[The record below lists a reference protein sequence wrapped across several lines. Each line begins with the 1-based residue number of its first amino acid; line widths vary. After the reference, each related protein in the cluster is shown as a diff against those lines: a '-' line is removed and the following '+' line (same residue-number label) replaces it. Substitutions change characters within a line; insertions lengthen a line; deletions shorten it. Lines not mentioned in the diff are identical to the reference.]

1 MLGLGGNEQ
10 IRIFGGSASTKFV
23 KKMCDY
29 LGCPV
34 GDNTTLVFSEGNTFV
49 RINESVRDKDVYL
62 VQTIGLNPNNE
73 FMELVFYIDA
83 LKRASANSVTVI
95 MPYFSYAKGDKKDEP
110 RVSIRGRVCAD
121 MLEKAGADRVLTMDL
136 HAAQVQGFFTKPV
149 DHLYAQPL
157 LAAYA
162 RHAGIVTPDKM
173 DDIVVVSPDAGSAKR
188 ARAMADELGCA
199 VAIGDKMRVGHDE
212 NAKVLEII
220 GDVKGKDC
228 IVVDDF
234 TISGGT
240 LIDVAHGLKDKGANK
255 IYAFLSHVV
264 LQEKGVKRIGE
275 SPRELL
281 VSTDTVDCPAVA
293 NSKKIRIISAAPLF
307 AEAVRAIHDRVS
319 VSNLFE
325 YTPRRMLDTSFARQM
340 SLKDMR

>member
-162 RHAGIVTPDKM
+162 RHAGIGDLAETLPGADVRQVHLHRRERHGLERVENGDARVCVRRGIDDDAVHPSESGLDGIDDRALVVGLEKLAFCADLPAGRADICLERGKVTLSVKLRFPHAEK
-173 DDIVVVSPDAGSAKR
+173 VQ
-188 ARAMADELGCA
+188 
-199 VAIGDKMRVGHDE
+199 IGT
-212 NAKVLEII
+212 
-220 GDVKGKDC
+220 
-228 IVVDDF
+228 VDDEDLHK
-234 TISGGT
+234 IT
-240 LIDVAHGLKDKGANK
+240 LRMSSTVSSSARL
-255 IYAFLSHVV
+255 LSM
-264 LQEKGVKRIGE
+264 I
-275 SPRELL
+275 
-281 VSTDTVDCPAVA
+281 
-293 NSKKIRIISAAPLF
+293 
-307 AEAVRAIHDRVS
+307 
-319 VSNLFE
+319 
-325 YTPRRMLDTSFARQM
+325 
-340 SLKDMR
+340 

>member
-1 MLGLGGNEQ
+1 MLGLGRGDQ

-34 GDNTTLVFSEGNTFV
+34 GDNTTLIFSEGNTFV
-49 RINESVRDKDVYL
+49 RINESIRDKDVYL

-83 LKRASANSVTVI
+83 LKRASANSVSVI

-121 MLEKAGADRVLTMDL
+121 MLEQAGADRVLTMDL
-136 HAAQVQGFFTKPV
+136 HAAQVQGFFSKPV

-162 RHAGIVTPDKM
+162 RYAGIVTPERM
-173 DDIVVVSPDAGSAKR
+173 DDVVVVSPDAGSAKR

-212 NAKVLEII
+212 NAIRTA
-220 GDVKGKDC
+220 C
-228 IVVDDF
+228 RS
-234 TISGGT
+234 TARS
-240 LIDVAHGLKDKGANK
+240 
-255 IYAFLSHVV
+255 
-264 LQEKGVKRIGE
+264 
-275 SPRELL
+275 SP
-281 VSTDTVDCPAVA
+281 
-293 NSKKIRIISAAPLF
+293 
-307 AEAVRAIHDRVS
+307 
-319 VSNLFE
+319 
-325 YTPRRMLDTSFARQM
+325 
-340 SLKDMR
+340 

>member
-162 RHAGIVTPDKM
+162 RHA
-173 DDIVVVSPDAGSAKR
+173 
-188 ARAMADELGCA
+188 
-199 VAIGDKMRVGHDE
+199 
-212 NAKVLEII
+212 
-220 GDVKGKDC
+220 
-228 IVVDDF
+228 
-234 TISGGT
+234 
-240 LIDVAHGLKDKGANK
+240 
-255 IYAFLSHVV
+255 FLVY
-264 LQEKGVKRIGE
+264 L
-275 SPRELL
+275 
-281 VSTDTVDCPAVA
+281 CP
-293 NSKKIRIISAAPLF
+293 L
-307 AEAVRAIHDRVS
+307 
-319 VSNLFE
+319 
-325 YTPRRMLDTSFARQM
+325 
-340 SLKDMR
+340 

>member
-1 MLGLGGNEQ
+1 M
-10 IRIFGGSASTKFV
+10 
-23 KKMCDY
+23 
-29 LGCPV
+29 
-34 GDNTTLVFSEGNTFV
+34 
-49 RINESVRDKDVYL
+49 
-62 VQTIGLNPNNE
+62 
-73 FMELVFYIDA
+73 
-83 LKRASANSVTVI
+83 
-95 MPYFSYAKGDKKDEP
+95 
-110 RVSIRGRVCAD
+110 SIRGRVCAD
-121 MLEKAGADRVLTMDL
+121 MLEQAGADRVLTMDL
-136 HAAQVQGFFTKPV
+136 HAAQVQGFFSKPV

-162 RHAGIVTPDKM
+162 RYAGIVTPERM
-173 DDIVVVSPDAGSAKR
+173 DDVVVVSPDAGSAKR

-264 LQEKGVKRIGE
+264 LQEKGVKRIDE
-275 SPRELL
+275 SPIELL

-293 NSKKIRIISAAPLF
+293 NSRKIRIISAAPLF
-307 AEAVRAIHDRVS
+307 AEAVKAIHEREP

-325 YTPRRMLDTSFARQM
+325 HTPKKMLEISFAQQM
-340 SLKDMR
+340 SLKDMLHK

>member
-136 HAAQVQGFFTKPV
+136 HAAQVQGFFSKPV

-162 RHAGIVTPDKM
+162 RHAGIVTPERI

-220 GDVKGKDC
+220 GD
-228 IVVDDF
+228 
-234 TISGGT
+234 T
-240 LIDVAHGLKDKGANK
+240 LIDVAHGLKDKGANR

-264 LQEKGVKRIGE
+264 LQEKGVKRIDE
-275 SPRELL
+275 SPIELL

-319 VSNLFE
+319 VSNLFV